1 MVEVNNL
8 VKTDGAG
15 QLIDNISFTL
25 KEGGRLGVLG
35 APGSGK
41 TMLMD
46 MLSGFV
52 QPSSGSVSVKGY
64 DVFKQPH
71 AAKQFVGYMPE
82 DTPLYLKM
90 TVKEFLLFA
99 CQLKNG
105 DRKHKYYLDEILETT
120 ELTEQQNVEMTR
132 LPKWVRKRVSLAA
145 ALAGRSDVLLLDGP
159 TRGLDSARAQQ
170 MMEIIARVAFGRCLI
185 IASRELNVVTELC
198 DDILI
203 LKEGRAVEQGSIAKL
218 KAQLGERARIKVR
231 LRCSYQNGR
240 KFCDNL
246 EGVVDADM
254 QPRAESGAID
264 IVLESEKGVDLRDEI
279 WRVSNEMQL
288 PVLEMRRYAIS
299 LDDLYLQIASGS

>member
-1 MVEVNNL
+1 M
-8 VKTDGAG
+8 
-15 QLIDNISFTL
+15 
-25 KEGGRLGVLG
+25 LG

-105 DRKHKYYLDEILETT
+105 NRKHKYYLGEILETT

>member
-8 VKTDGAG
+8 VKIDKTGVLVDG
-15 QLIDNISFTL
+15 ISFSL
-25 KEGGRLGVLG
+25 KEGARMGVLG

-41 TMLMD
+41 SALLD
-46 MLSGFV
+46 MISGYI
-52 QPSSGSVSVKGY
+52 QPSSGSVSIKGY
-64 DVFKQPH
+64 DVYKQPR
-71 AAKQFVGYMPE
+71 AAKQLIGYVPE
-82 DTPLYLKM
+82 DAPLYLKM

-99 CQLKNG
+99 CQLKSVG
-105 DRKHKYYLDEILETT
+105 RKQKFYLGEILETT
-120 ELTEQQNVEMTR
+120 ELTDQQDVELTR
-132 LPKWVRKRVSLAA
+132 LPKWVRKRVALAA
-145 ALAGRSDVLLLDGP
+145 ALAGKSDLLLLDSP
-159 TRGLDSARAQQ
+159 TRGLDSVRAQQ
-170 MMEIIARVAFGRCLI
+170 MLEIIARVAFGRSLI
-185 IASRELNVVTELC
+185 VASRELGVVTELC

-218 KAQLGERARIKVR
+218 RAQLSDRARIKVR
-231 LRCSYQNGR
+231 LRCSYANGR
-240 KFCDNL
+240 KFCSSL

-279 WRVSNEMQL
+279 WRVSHEMQI

>member
-1 MVEVNNL
+1 M
-8 VKTDGAG
+8 
-15 QLIDNISFTL
+15 
-25 KEGGRLGVLG
+25 
-35 APGSGK
+35 
-41 TMLMD
+41 
-46 MLSGFV
+46 
-52 QPSSGSVSVKGY
+52 
-64 DVFKQPH
+64 
-71 AAKQFVGYMPE
+71 
-82 DTPLYLKM
+82 
-90 TVKEFLLFA
+90 
-99 CQLKNG
+99 
-105 DRKHKYYLDEILETT
+105 
-120 ELTEQQNVEMTR
+120 
-132 LPKWVRKRVSLAA
+132 
-145 ALAGRSDVLLLDGP
+145 LLLDGP